1 MSVRVRAGTVLSP
14 CPGLVGTMEH
24 DEVGPAVATVALAV
38 DGPLGYG
45 AREHGA
51 GVAQLGEHLMQ
62 ALLERFGHA

>member
-1 MSVRVRAGTVLSP
+1 
-14 CPGLVGTMEH
+14 MEH